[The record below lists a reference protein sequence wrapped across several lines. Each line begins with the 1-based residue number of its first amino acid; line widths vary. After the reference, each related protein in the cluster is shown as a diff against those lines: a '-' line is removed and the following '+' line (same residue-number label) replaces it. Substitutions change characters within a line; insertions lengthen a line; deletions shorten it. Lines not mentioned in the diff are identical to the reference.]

1 MNKTIIILTLA
12 LSVFFSASSDYDLF
26 YQISP
31 PVEANVLKLEVQES
45 PDRLPVLR
53 ETPEQY
59 QELFISV
66 SNEYNIPLEVL
77 TANAQVESQFNP
89 LATSPERVTIYYDGE
104 QEIKIVSRDEG
115 MFQHNSLYH
124 NYFVKTFNYGR
135 EYDPY
140 NPSEAIHVTAR
151 MVNFYFDRYGHWPD
165 VFLAYNGG
173 AGRVDNNDIKDG
185 SWEYLRRIYS
195 K

>member
-1 MNKTIIILTLA
+1 MNKTIIILTLV
-12 LSVFFSASSDYDLF
+12 LSVFFSASADYEIF
-26 YQISP
+26 YRVEP
-31 PVEANVLKLEVQES
+31 PVETNVLS
-45 PDRLPVLR
+45 FA
-53 ETPEQY
+53 PEQKPESIPPVREVPGPY

-66 SNEYNIPLEVL
+66 SNKYDIPLEVL
-77 TANAQVESQFNP
+77 TAIAQVESHFRP
-89 LATSPERVTIYYDGE
+89 WAASPIRKDGT
-104 QEIKIVSRDEG
+104 RDEG
-115 MFQHNSLYH
+115 MFQHNSRYH

-151 MVNFYFDRYGHWPD
+151 MINFYFDRYGHWPD

-173 AGRVDNNDIKDG
+173 VGRVDNNDIRDG